1 MLKNIKKLYIL
12 IYVISGN
19 RYDNIFDRM
28 WIIVFIINVWPLVL
42 KRGGNHTACRVT
54 FTHYVLP
61 TP

>member
-42 KRGGNHTACRVT
+42 KRGG
-54 FTHYVLP
+54 
-61 TP
+61 